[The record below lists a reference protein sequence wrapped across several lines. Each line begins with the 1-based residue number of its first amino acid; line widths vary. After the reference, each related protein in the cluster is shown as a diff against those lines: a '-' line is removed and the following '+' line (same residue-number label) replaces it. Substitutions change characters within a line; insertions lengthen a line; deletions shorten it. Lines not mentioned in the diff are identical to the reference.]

1 MPKTKKLVF
10 MALLTA
16 MALGIFMLEAQLPTL
31 LPIPGVKLGLAN
43 IVTLAAMLLMGKK
56 EAGTVLLLRV
66 IMGSMFAGSPSTLI
80 FSVAGGLLAYL
91 SMCLSLPAWKNR
103 LWLTGALSAVA
114 HNLGQLLAGA
124 AVLGTWGI
132 FAYAPVLLVSGLAT
146 GLFTGFASK
155 YLTEALMKMK
165 N

>member
-16 MALGIFMLEAQLPTL
+16 MALGIFMLEAQLPSL

-80 FSVAGGLLAYL
+80 FSAAGGLLAYP

-155 YLTEALMKMK
+155 YLTEALMKMR

>member
-16 MALGIFMLEAQLPTL
+16 MALGIFMLEAQLPSL

-80 FSVAGGLLAYL
+80 FSAAGGLLAYL

>member
-16 MALGIFMLEAQLPTL
+16 MALGIFMLEAQLPSL

-80 FSVAGGLLAYL
+80 FSAAGGLLAYL

-155 YLTEALMKMK
+155 YLTEALMKMR